1 MGFDLGRE
9 INAAILLRKLTQHHT
24 ANHCILFITAI
35 TMPSNIP
42 LEVLQ
47 SLNWEDAVPPDD
59 PRFVNTDVAR
69 GENVQLRLTR
79 KFGIDTARQKL
90 FAPATKH
97 VLFFGP
103 IGCGKSTELLR
114 LHASLRQSKLL
125 YPITLNLRN
134 EVDINNLQYSD
145 MLMALATALVQELAE
160 RHIHVAKEELNKLS
174 NWFKE
179 HVETQEG
186 MRELSAEIE
195 SKASAEMGIPFL
207 AKFMTQITAKF
218 KNSST
223 NKSTLREVLRNSF
236 TQFALAFNALI
247 LAAEK
252 GIQEK
257 GLGQRLLLIVDG
269 TDKITLIDAKR
280 LFVDDTEQLLAIH
293 ALVLYTAPISLKYGG
308 TTHSKLDTD
317 NVLPMIKLKDQ
328 AGNLMPEAWQTM
340 RNILVER
347 IDLTVF
353 EDPASVDKIIEY
365 SGGHP
370 RELLRIVGLACELT
384 DTDMISPA
392 TIERA
397 ADKLADEFRYWLAP
411 EDYAFLAATDF
422 AKGEFI
428 GMDQRSSN
436 LLWRLALLQY
446 NNGSWRLSHPLLR
459 RLAEYK
465 KALALLDAATT

>member
-1 MGFDLGRE
+1 MQIIPFYIR
-9 INAAILLRKLTQHHT
+9 HT
-24 ANHCILFITAI
+24 AN

-47 SLNWEDAVPPDD
+47 NLNWEVAVPPDD

-79 KFGIDTARQKL
+79 KFGLDQARQKL

-114 LHASLRQSKLL
+114 LHASLRQSRLL

-145 MLMALATALVQELAE
+145 MLMALAAAVVQELAE
-160 RHIHVAKEELNKLS
+160 RNIVVAKEELAALNK
-174 NWFKE
+174 WFVE
-179 HVETQEG
+179 HVISHESV
-186 MRELSAEIE
+186 REFSAEI
-195 SKASAEMGIPFL
+195 SSQASAELSIPFL
-207 AKFMTQITAKF
+207 AKLMSSLTARF
-218 KNSST
+218 KNTSI
-223 NKSTLREVLRNSF
+223 NKTTLREVLKNSF
-236 TQFALAFNALI
+236 TQFADAFNALI
-247 LAAEK
+247 LAVEK
-252 GIQEK
+252 GIQAQ
-257 GLGQRLLLIVDG
+257 GLGERLVLIVDG
-269 TDKITLIDAKR
+269 TDKITLADAKR
-280 LFVDDTEQLLAIH
+280 LFVEDTEQLLAIH
-293 ALVLYTAPISLKYGG
+293 ALVLYTAPITLKYGG

-317 NVLPMIKLKDQ
+317 IILPMIKLKDQ
-328 AGNLMPEAWQTM
+328 QGNHVPEAWQTM
-340 RNILVER
+340 RDILAGR
-347 IDLTVF
+347 IDLSVF
-353 EDPASVDKIIEY
+353 EEPSSIDTLIEY

-370 RELLRIVGLACELT
+370 RELLRILGLACELT
-384 DTDMISPA
+384 ETDTISAA
-392 TIERA
+392 TLERA
-397 ADKLADEFRYWLAP
+397 ANKLADEFRYWLAP

-422 AKGEFI
+422 AHGELI

-459 RLAEYK
+459 RLAEYQ
-465 KALALLDAATT
+465 KALALLSSATT